1 MYTAPGYLKH
11 SPILMDGKNKATVD
25 QNAYIQYKCMK
36 K

>member
-11 SPILMDGKNKATVD
+11 SPILTDGKNKATVD